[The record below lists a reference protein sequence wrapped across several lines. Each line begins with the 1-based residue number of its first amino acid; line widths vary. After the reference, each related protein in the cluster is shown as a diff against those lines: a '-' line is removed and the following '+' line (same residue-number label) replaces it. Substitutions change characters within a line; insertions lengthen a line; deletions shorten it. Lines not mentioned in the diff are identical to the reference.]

1 MFKIAL
7 RNVFRNRR
15 RTLLNL
21 LLIALGTA
29 ALVLLRGYTQD
40 TFESIKEEFIEGLWH
55 LQITH
60 RGYWEGKFK
69 GYEYII
75 PEKTAVWLKEKLRS
89 DDEVVAVASQLRLT
103 GLVGTPERSTS
114 FLAIGI
120 EPGNAPHWTTKVD
133 QGRALNSDDTSK
145 AVISTGLADN
155 LGVGLEDY
163 LVVMTTTVEGVYN
176 AGNLQIVGL
185 QKDQQ
190 RYAVVHEAFAR
201 RMLRTQGA
209 ERIYVKLRSDRATE
223 QKREE
228 LQKLLADN
236 GHANLEVKRWV
247 DLAEFYQRVREFL
260 GTLFGFVS
268 FVIFILVFFS
278 VLEALTMAFFER
290 MREIGTIRAIGTKR
304 SQVFA
309 MFLGEGVLLGVIGGL
324 FGLGVGVG
332 VGALIN
338 SLGLTY
344 MPPVPGADETIPFR
358 IALALNALL
367 EPFVIALASTLISSL
382 YPSWRAGRIVIA
394 QALRYI

>member
-1 MFKIAL
+1 MLKIAL

-40 TFESIKEEFIEGLWH
+40 TFEAVKEEFIGGLWH

-60 RGYWEGKFK
+60 KGYWDGKFK

-75 PEKTAVWLKEKLRS
+75 PEETVAWLKERLRS
-89 DDEVVAVASQLRLT
+89 EGEVVAVASQLRMT
-103 GLVGTPERSTS
+103 GLVGTQERSTS

-120 EPGNAPHWTTKVD
+120 EPGNAPDWTAKVD
-133 QGRALNSDDTSK
+133 QGRPLTQGDISK

-185 QKDQQ
+185 QKDQG
-190 RYAVVHEAFAR
+190 RYAVVHEEFVR

-209 ERIYVKLRSDRATE
+209 ERIYVKLTSDRATE
-223 QKREE
+223 RKREQF
-228 LQKLLADN
+228 QKLLADN
-236 GHANLEVKRWV
+236 GHSDLEVKSWV
-247 DLAEFYQRVREFL
+247 DLADFYQRVREFL
-260 GTLFGFVS
+260 GTLFAFVGL
-268 FVIFILVFFS
+268 VIFILVFFS

-304 SQVFA
+304 AQVFA
-309 MFLGEGVLLGVIGGL
+309 MFLSEGVLLGVIGGL
-324 FGLGVGVG
+324 VGLGLGVGIG
-332 VGALIN
+332 FFIN
-338 SLGLTY
+338 SLGLSY
-344 MPPVPGADETIPFR
+344 MPPVPGADEPIPFR
-358 IALALNALL
+358 IALGLNTLL
-367 EPFVIALASTLISSL
+367 WPFLIALTSTLISTL
-382 YPSWRAGRIVIA
+382 YPAWRAGRIAIA
-394 QALRYI
+394 EALRYI